1 MKNSFIGTLEDVIL
15 ENSPNYKN
23 FDVFIRDVDGDIVWI
38 GYVYNIYDEFQF
50 NEVIH
55 INEDNNEIWI
65 NY

>member
-23 FDVFIRDVDGDIVWI
+23 FDVFIQDVDGDIVWI